1 MNRDKAI
8 IAVIDDEESIR
19 KALERL
25 LRSAGVVAHTFRSGA
40 DFFRSLEDEKPA
52 CFVLDLCMMP
62 MNGFAV
68 LDRLAQLNI
77 KLPVIVI
84 TSDDKEETYERAIN
98 KGITAFLRKPIDD
111 QVLLDAINDVVCPG
125 AC

>member
-1 MNRDKAI
+1 MNRDQAI

-25 LRSAGVVAHTFRSGA
+25 LRSAGFTAHAFRSGA
-40 DFFRSLEDEKPA
+40 DFFHSLENEKPA
-52 CFVLDLCMMP
+52 CLVLDLCMMP

-68 LDRLAQLNI
+68 LDRLTQLNI
-77 KLPVIVI
+77 RLPVIVM
-84 TSDDKEETYERAIN
+84 TGDDKEETYVRAIN

-111 QVLLDAINDVVCPG
+111 QVLLHAINNVVCRG

>member
-1 MNRDKAI
+1 MDSQGAGTVA
-8 IAVIDDEESIR
+8 AV
-19 KALERL
+19 
-25 LRSAGVVAHTFRSGA
+25 GGA
-40 DFFRSLEDEKPA
+40 CYADLPKRRRFFRSLEDEKPA
-52 CFVLDLCMMP
+52 CLVLDLCMMP

-111 QVLLDAINDVVCPG
+111 QVLLDAINDAVCRS